1 MDYMLESKGNQ
12 EARHKGLAGA
22 GAQKS
27 KLMATQDLVF
37 KVLIVISTSKGHG
50 PGAALGWCKGCN
62 CTIDFWDIVLH
73 DWQGSDLFFLFSG
86 KKRYLHHQFETLTPP
101 LWTKGSLVLFEM

>member
-1 MDYMLESKGNQ
+1 MVGLQYVDYMLESKGNQ

-27 KLMATQDLVF
+27 KLMATQDLIF

-50 PGAALGWCKGCN
+50 LKAL
-62 CTIDFWDIVLH
+62 
-73 DWQGSDLFFLFSG
+73 
-86 KKRYLHHQFETLTPP
+86 
-101 LWTKGSLVLFEM
+101 

>member
-27 KLMATQDLVF
+27 KLMATQDLVV
-37 KVLIVISTSKGHG
+37 KGLIVISTPKGHG
-50 PGAALGWCKGCN
+50 LKAL
-62 CTIDFWDIVLH
+62 
-73 DWQGSDLFFLFSG
+73 
-86 KKRYLHHQFETLTPP
+86 
-101 LWTKGSLVLFEM
+101 

>member
-1 MDYMLESKGNQ
+1 MLESKGNQ

-37 KVLIVISTSKGHG
+37 KVLIVISTSNGHG
-50 PGAALGWCKGCN
+50 LKAL
-62 CTIDFWDIVLH
+62 
-73 DWQGSDLFFLFSG
+73 
-86 KKRYLHHQFETLTPP
+86 
-101 LWTKGSLVLFEM
+101 

>member
-1 MDYMLESKGNQ
+1 MLESKGNQ

-37 KVLIVISTSKGHG
+37 KGT
-50 PGAALGWCKGCN
+50 
-62 CTIDFWDIVLH
+62 
-73 DWQGSDLFFLFSG
+73 
-86 KKRYLHHQFETLTPP
+86 
-101 LWTKGSLVLFEM
+101 LVLFEM

>member
-37 KVLIVISTSKGHG
+37 KVLIVISTSKG
-50 PGAALGWCKGCN
+50 
-62 CTIDFWDIVLH
+62 T
-73 DWQGSDLFFLFSG
+73 
-86 KKRYLHHQFETLTPP
+86 
-101 LWTKGSLVLFEM
+101 LVLFEM